1 MRSDLSMS
9 DCRLGHEEGFV
20 EDEVEVWEEEFTLR
34 GGQESYRGRISVT
47 IVAQRRSKKKAY
59 AIAIVAT
66 HRVSLLEWDG

>member
-1 MRSDLSMS
+1 MS

-20 EDEVEVWEEEFTLR
+20 EDEVEVWEEECTLR

-47 IVAQRRSKKKAY
+47 VVAQRRSKKAY
-59 AIAIVAT
+59 AIAIVAA